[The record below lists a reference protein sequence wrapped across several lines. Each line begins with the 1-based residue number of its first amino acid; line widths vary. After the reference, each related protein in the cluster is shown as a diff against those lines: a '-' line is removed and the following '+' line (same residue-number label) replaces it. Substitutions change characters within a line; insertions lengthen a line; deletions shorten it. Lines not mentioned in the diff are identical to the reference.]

1 MPAPKPLPGQAYQVL
16 LGGLS
21 RFGFKTDDF
30 DQLRREPLVLRTRGV
45 QLPAEEGGL
54 FAGQVAAMAFVEI
67 RNLKKTYKSLVA
79 ADIDRLEIAE
89 GEFVSFLGPSGCGK
103 TTTLRCIAGIIE
115 PDAGSISVK
124 GRDIT
129 RMPVY
134 KRELGFV
141 FQDYALFP
149 HMTIFDNVAYGLRYR
164 GIQKND
170 LKKKV
175 SEALALV
182 GLAGFEERYPH
193 QLSGGQQQRIAFARS
208 VVYEPDVLLLDEP
221 LSNLDFKLRK
231 AMRFELKRMQRRLK
245 VTTIFVTHDQQE
257 ALSLSDR
264 VVVMDRGRIE
274 QIGTPV
280 EVYENPASF
289 FVADFIGSSNLI
301 QGTVGERDEQ
311 RGLSFI
317 DIPNAAAVP
326 IPLHE
331 NPAKGTAISFI
342 IKPEKIE
349 LREARAGADD
359 VEGKVSGASY
369 LGSAFNYEI
378 DIGALRLE
386 ALDSRVEYG
395 KHFEIGDRV
404 FVGFAPEG
412 IRVLRG

>member
-1 MPAPKPLPGQAYQVL
+1 
-16 LGGLS
+16 
-21 RFGFKTDDF
+21 
-30 DQLRREPLVLRTRGV
+30 
-45 QLPAEEGGL
+45 
-54 FAGQVAAMAFVEI
+54 MAFVEI
-67 RNLKKTYKSLVA
+67 KNLKKAFKRLVA
-79 ADIDRLEIAE
+79 ADIDLLEIQE

-115 PDAGSISVK
+115 PDAGSIYVK

-129 RMPVY
+129 HIPVY
-134 KRELGFV
+134 KRALGFV

-164 GIQKND
+164 NVAKD
-170 LKKKV
+170 ELYRKV
-175 SEALALV
+175 SAALALV
-182 GLAGFEERYPH
+182 GLTGFEKRYPH

-231 AMRFELKRMQRRLK
+231 AMRFELKRMQRQLK

-264 VVVMDRGRIE
+264 VVVMHQGRIE
-274 QIGTPV
+274 QVGTPV
-280 EVYENPASF
+280 EVYENPASV

-301 QGTVGERDEQ
+301 KGTVGDRDEHK
-311 RGLSFI
+311 GLCFVH
-317 DIPNAAAVP
+317 IPQAAAVP
-326 IPLHE
+326 IPFRE
-331 NPAKGTAISFI
+331 NLKKGEDISFI

-349 LREARAGADD
+349 LRDARESAFD

-378 DIGALRLE
+378 NIGELRLE
-386 ALDSRVEYG
+386 ALDSRIDYG
-395 KHFEIGDRV
+395 KHYEIGDPV
-404 FVGFAPEG
+404 FVSLSPEG
-412 IRVLRG
+412 VRVLRR